1 MMKKLGLVL
10 VVALFTVVFPFQGG
24 AWTVGDI
31 NSDNRIDM
39 TEAIHALQIV
49 SSVRTAASTGESIAI
64 VPGGG
69 MTIQQAIDA
78 AAPGDT
84 INVAAGTYS
93 ETLTIKNKAL
103 ILQGAGAGVTV
114 INGISGCD
122 VLAIDGGRGVVVSGL
137 TIKGGENG
145 INASRG
151 AVLEV
156 TAAVIEDAAKKGI
169 LIQGNSTARLKN
181 VAVQRSGVD
190 GIQAFLNS
198 SIIISEAVS
207 SNKNI
212 RHGIII
218 ASGSSAFFSGAT
230 VTANANAYRGVN
242 IVTNAGLLLDN
253 SSLTIKD
260 DTETPANLGR
270 GLQVFG
276 SSSLLLQNNSSVIVE
291 NTGYD
296 GIGIGSS
303 SSLAVVDSSSSLTV
317 NASGR
322 NGITAWSGS
331 SLVFLG
337 TTVVQNN
344 KSNGITLIASTDLY
358 SSGQLTVEKNKE
370 TGIYL
375 ANGSQATLYPTSP
388 KTVVIRNNAV
398 GIRVSDGS
406 GVTGNGASFTFT
418 PNTTR
423 DVEILFGSRASIP
436 TSSYSTIFCSQSV
449 NTMGVS
455 CP

>member
-1 MMKKLGLVL
+1 MKKSGLVL
-10 VVALFTVVFPFQGG
+10 VVALFAVVFPFQGD

-69 MTIQQAIDA
+69 MTIQQALDA

-169 LIQGNSTARLKN
+169 FIQGNSTARLKN

-207 SNKNI
+207 SNGNL
-212 RHGIII
+212 RNGIFV
-218 ASGSSAFFSGAT
+218 ANGSNAFFSGAT
-230 VTANANAYRGVN
+230 VTANANAGKGVN
-242 IVTNAGLLLDN
+242 VAISSGLLLDN
-253 SSLTIKD
+253 SSLTVKD
-260 DTETPANLGR
+260 GTGNADNSGR
-270 GLQVFG
+270 GMHAFG
-276 SSSLLLQNNSSVIVE
+276 SSSIWLQNNSSIIIDK
-291 NTGYD
+291 NGYD
-296 GIGIGSS
+296 GIGIGLS
-303 SSLAVVDSSSSLTV
+303 SSLAVTDSSCSLTVTASGRYGVFSFLGGSLYLDGTTVVNENKSGGIALDSSSSLY
-317 NASGR
+317 
-322 NGITAWSGS
+322 
-331 SLVFLG
+331 L
-337 TTVVQNN
+337 
-344 KSNGITLIASTDLY
+344 K
-358 SSGQLTVEKNKE
+358 GQLTIENNQ
-370 TGIYL
+370 GIGI
-375 ANGSQATLYPTSP
+375 AIRRGSQATLYPTSSRA
-388 KTVVIRNNAV
+388 VAIRNNTY
-398 GIRVSDGS
+398 GISVYDGS
-406 GVTGNGASFTFT
+406 GVTGNGASFTIT

-423 DVEILFGSRASIP
+423 DVEISFGSRGSIP
-436 TSSYSTIFCSQSV
+436 TSSYSTIFCIQSV